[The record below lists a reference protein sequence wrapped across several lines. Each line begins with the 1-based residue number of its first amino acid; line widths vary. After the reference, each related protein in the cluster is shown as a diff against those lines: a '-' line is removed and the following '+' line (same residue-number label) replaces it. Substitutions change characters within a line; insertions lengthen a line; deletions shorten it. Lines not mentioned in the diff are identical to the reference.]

1 LEEMANFHI
10 LNTGNS
16 HRIGKMTPS
25 KGIFTTFGNVMKRRY
40 PMMNLNKKVLTCA
53 LSISMLAAAAPA
65 MPVFAA
71 TSTAATADATAEKP
85 EKPEKKDFLS
95 ELVEAG
101 SLTQTTYDNIQTY
114 IKENAPERKEPTE
127 GESAGNGKERPELP
141 ANEDGTRPEKP
152 AQNDESRPADENGSR
167 PEKPANEDG
176 TMAEGKGREG
186 FGMINTDLLAKML
199 EAEVITQSEYDIIS
213 ASLPQMPDKN

>member
-1 LEEMANFHI
+1 
-10 LNTGNS
+10 
-16 HRIGKMTPS
+16 
-25 KGIFTTFGNVMKRRY
+25 
-40 PMMNLNKKVLTCA
+40 MNLNKKVLTCA

-127 GESAGNGKERPELP
+127 GETADNGKERPELP
-141 ANEDGTRPEKP
+141 TNEDGTRPK
-152 AQNDESRPADENGSR
+152 
-167 PEKPANEDG
+167 KPANEDG
-176 TMAEGKGREG
+176 TMAEEKGREG

-199 EAEVITQSEYDIIS
+199 EAEVITQLEYDIIS
-213 ASLPQMPDKN
+213 ASLPQMPYKN

>member
-1 LEEMANFHI
+1 
-10 LNTGNS
+10 
-16 HRIGKMTPS
+16 MTPS

-127 GESAGNGKERPELP
+127 GETADNGKERPELP
-141 ANEDGTRPEKP
+141 TNEDGTRPK
-152 AQNDESRPADENGSR
+152 
-167 PEKPANEDG
+167 KPANEDG
-176 TMAEGKGREG
+176 TMAEEKGREG

-199 EAEVITQSEYDIIS
+199 EAEVITQLEYDIIS
-213 ASLPQMPDKN
+213 ASLPQMPYKN

>member
-1 LEEMANFHI
+1 
-10 LNTGNS
+10 
-16 HRIGKMTPS
+16 MTLS
-25 KGIFTTFGNVMKRRY
+25 KGAFTTFGKIMKRRY
-40 PMMNLNKKVLTCA
+40 HMINLNKKVLTCA
-53 LSISMLAAAAPA
+53 LSISMLATVAPA

-71 TSTAATADATAEKP
+71 ISTTATADAAAEKP

-101 SLTQTTYDNIQTY
+101 SLSQTTYNNIQTY

-127 GESAGNGKERPELP
+127 GESAGNDKARPELP

-152 AQNDESRPADENGSR
+152 AQNDESRP
-167 PEKPANEDG
+167 EKPANEDG
-176 TMAEGKGREG
+176 TMAEGKGRDG

-213 ASLPQMPDKN
+213 ASLPPMPDKN